1 MFDAKTLD
9 AWLMHIEVL
18 HSKPIDLGL
27 DRMKTMVERMGLDFS
42 SRTVITVGGTNGKG
56 STCAMLESIYRAA
69 GYTTGMHTSPHLIR
83 LNERC
88 VVNGR
93 EVDDERLMD
102 AFRAVEKARGD
113 MTLSYFEYTALAI
126 LRIFREDEL
135 DVVILEIGL
144 GGRLDAINTIDS
156 NAAVISTIG
165 IDHVAFLGN
174 TREAIGLEK
183 AHIYRPG
190 CPAVC
195 ADADVPATVR
205 NHVEQIGAKRLFA
218 GEDWTV
224 TVKENGTF
232 TFAQG
237 ATLFEDLPEPAL
249 AGVNQYR
256 NAGGV
261 LSVIASLMDRVP
273 VTLDDIRTG
282 LRQVRLTARFELI
295 TTDPVP
301 TVIDVG
307 HNPQAAEVLLTN
319 VVRSRRPGEHTIAVC
334 GMLADKDMAGVTH
347 ILADAFDEWHVA
359 SLTGPRAATA
369 AQLHEAMLTA
379 GVEPGRI
386 HEHADVAQAL
396 AAARESAVKIAGGAE
411 SGAEQAV
418 RIVVFGSF
426 VTVTAAP
433 AGDEEP
439 TGKKRL
445 RMPAFGFMKRK
456 AAPLSDEVEDDVPD
470 EEILVQRQRTR
481 YRLVGAAALMLGVIV
496 VSPLLLDRE
505 QDVKP
510 PVSTEIPAVPETA
523 RTTLNALPGS
533 SGDVDVTANGAAAE
547 QSTSRANLANEAR
560 QPVKTEPAP
569 KAEAAK
575 PAPAPA
581 ARPEP
586 KKAEEKPAKKSS
598 ATDGKGFYV
607 QVLATSSE
615 RNAEKLVREL
625 SAKGYPAYKVSVS
638 QKAGTL
644 WRVRVG
650 NYATRDEARGVQG
663 TLVLDGHTGQLIVGN
678 NP

>member
-1 MFDAKTLD
+1 MQFPNPFKK
-9 AWLMHIEVL
+9 E
-18 HSKPIDLGL
+18 KPA
-27 DRMKTMVERMGLDFS
+27 E
-42 SRTVITVGGTNGKG
+42 
-56 STCAMLESIYRAA
+56 
-69 GYTTGMHTSPHLIR
+69 
-83 LNERC
+83 
-88 VVNGR
+88 
-93 EVDDERLMD
+93 
-102 AFRAVEKARGD
+102 
-113 MTLSYFEYTALAI
+113 
-126 LRIFREDEL
+126 
-135 DVVILEIGL
+135 
-144 GGRLDAINTIDS
+144 
-156 NAAVISTIG
+156 
-165 IDHVAFLGN
+165 
-174 TREAIGLEK
+174 
-183 AHIYRPG
+183 
-190 CPAVC
+190 
-195 ADADVPATVR
+195 
-205 NHVEQIGAKRLFA
+205 
-218 GEDWTV
+218 
-224 TVKENGTF
+224 
-232 TFAQG
+232 
-237 ATLFEDLPEPAL
+237 
-249 AGVNQYR
+249 
-256 NAGGV
+256 
-261 LSVIASLMDRVP
+261 
-273 VTLDDIRTG
+273 
-282 LRQVRLTARFELI
+282 
-295 TTDPVP
+295 
-301 TVIDVG
+301 
-307 HNPQAAEVLLTN
+307 QAAEAPRIEPQLGGEGGEPSPWDAREDPPAFN
-319 VVRSRRPGEHTIAVC
+319 VVGEEKPLVEPERAAEPVPESVQTPVYSPAAPAASADPVAPAPESAPRGSLFVEPKAPQPAAKIEPR
-334 GMLADKDMAGVTH
+334 LA
-347 ILADAFDEWHVA
+347 
-359 SLTGPRAATA
+359 PRAADA
-369 AQLHEAMLTA
+369 APETRLVIGEIGSAPSPEAPRRPA
-379 GVEPGRI
+379 PEP
-386 HEHADVAQAL
+386 EA
-396 AAARESAVKIAGGAE
+396 
-411 SGAEQAV
+411 
-418 RIVVFGSF
+418 
-426 VTVTAAP
+426 AAP

-615 RNAEKLVREL
+615 RNAEKLVKEL

>member
-1 MFDAKTLD
+1 MQFPNPFKK
-9 AWLMHIEVL
+9 E
-18 HSKPIDLGL
+18 KPA
-27 DRMKTMVERMGLDFS
+27 E
-42 SRTVITVGGTNGKG
+42 
-56 STCAMLESIYRAA
+56 
-69 GYTTGMHTSPHLIR
+69 
-83 LNERC
+83 
-88 VVNGR
+88 
-93 EVDDERLMD
+93 
-102 AFRAVEKARGD
+102 
-113 MTLSYFEYTALAI
+113 
-126 LRIFREDEL
+126 
-135 DVVILEIGL
+135 
-144 GGRLDAINTIDS
+144 
-156 NAAVISTIG
+156 
-165 IDHVAFLGN
+165 
-174 TREAIGLEK
+174 
-183 AHIYRPG
+183 
-190 CPAVC
+190 
-195 ADADVPATVR
+195 
-205 NHVEQIGAKRLFA
+205 
-218 GEDWTV
+218 
-224 TVKENGTF
+224 
-232 TFAQG
+232 
-237 ATLFEDLPEPAL
+237 
-249 AGVNQYR
+249 
-256 NAGGV
+256 
-261 LSVIASLMDRVP
+261 
-273 VTLDDIRTG
+273 
-282 LRQVRLTARFELI
+282 
-295 TTDPVP
+295 
-301 TVIDVG
+301 
-307 HNPQAAEVLLTN
+307 QAAEAPRIEPQLGGEGGEPSPWDVREDPPAFN
-319 VVRSRRPGEHTIAVC
+319 VVGEEKPLVEPERAAEPVPESVQTPVYSPAAPAASADPVAPAPESAPRGSLFVEPKAPQPAAKIEPR
-334 GMLADKDMAGVTH
+334 LA
-347 ILADAFDEWHVA
+347 
-359 SLTGPRAATA
+359 PRAADA
-369 AQLHEAMLTA
+369 APETRLVIGEIGSAPSPEAPRRPA
-379 GVEPGRI
+379 PEP
-386 HEHADVAQAL
+386 EA
-396 AAARESAVKIAGGAE
+396 
-411 SGAEQAV
+411 
-418 RIVVFGSF
+418 
-426 VTVTAAP
+426 AAP

-575 PAPAPA
+575 LAPAPA

>member
-1 MFDAKTLD
+1 MQFPNPFKK
-9 AWLMHIEVL
+9 E
-18 HSKPIDLGL
+18 KPA
-27 DRMKTMVERMGLDFS
+27 E
-42 SRTVITVGGTNGKG
+42 
-56 STCAMLESIYRAA
+56 
-69 GYTTGMHTSPHLIR
+69 
-83 LNERC
+83 
-88 VVNGR
+88 
-93 EVDDERLMD
+93 
-102 AFRAVEKARGD
+102 
-113 MTLSYFEYTALAI
+113 
-126 LRIFREDEL
+126 
-135 DVVILEIGL
+135 
-144 GGRLDAINTIDS
+144 
-156 NAAVISTIG
+156 
-165 IDHVAFLGN
+165 
-174 TREAIGLEK
+174 
-183 AHIYRPG
+183 
-190 CPAVC
+190 
-195 ADADVPATVR
+195 
-205 NHVEQIGAKRLFA
+205 
-218 GEDWTV
+218 
-224 TVKENGTF
+224 
-232 TFAQG
+232 
-237 ATLFEDLPEPAL
+237 
-249 AGVNQYR
+249 
-256 NAGGV
+256 
-261 LSVIASLMDRVP
+261 
-273 VTLDDIRTG
+273 
-282 LRQVRLTARFELI
+282 
-295 TTDPVP
+295 
-301 TVIDVG
+301 
-307 HNPQAAEVLLTN
+307 QAAEAPRIEPQLGGERGEPSPWDVREDPPAFN
-319 VVRSRRPGEHTIAVC
+319 VVGEEKPLVEPERAAEPVPESVQAPVYSPAAPAASAAPVAPAPAPESAPRGSLFVEPKAPQPAAKIEPR
-334 GMLADKDMAGVTH
+334 LA
-347 ILADAFDEWHVA
+347 
-359 SLTGPRAATA
+359 PRAADA
-369 AQLHEAMLTA
+369 APETRLVIGEIGSAPSPEAPRRPA
-379 GVEPGRI
+379 PEP
-386 HEHADVAQAL
+386 EA
-396 AAARESAVKIAGGAE
+396 
-411 SGAEQAV
+411 
-418 RIVVFGSF
+418 
-426 VTVTAAP
+426 AAP

-496 VSPLLLDRE
+496 VLPLLLDRE

>member
-1 MFDAKTLD
+1 MQFPNPFKK
-9 AWLMHIEVL
+9 E
-18 HSKPIDLGL
+18 KPA
-27 DRMKTMVERMGLDFS
+27 E
-42 SRTVITVGGTNGKG
+42 
-56 STCAMLESIYRAA
+56 
-69 GYTTGMHTSPHLIR
+69 
-83 LNERC
+83 
-88 VVNGR
+88 
-93 EVDDERLMD
+93 
-102 AFRAVEKARGD
+102 
-113 MTLSYFEYTALAI
+113 
-126 LRIFREDEL
+126 
-135 DVVILEIGL
+135 
-144 GGRLDAINTIDS
+144 
-156 NAAVISTIG
+156 
-165 IDHVAFLGN
+165 
-174 TREAIGLEK
+174 
-183 AHIYRPG
+183 
-190 CPAVC
+190 
-195 ADADVPATVR
+195 
-205 NHVEQIGAKRLFA
+205 
-218 GEDWTV
+218 
-224 TVKENGTF
+224 
-232 TFAQG
+232 
-237 ATLFEDLPEPAL
+237 
-249 AGVNQYR
+249 
-256 NAGGV
+256 
-261 LSVIASLMDRVP
+261 
-273 VTLDDIRTG
+273 
-282 LRQVRLTARFELI
+282 
-295 TTDPVP
+295 
-301 TVIDVG
+301 
-307 HNPQAAEVLLTN
+307 QAAEAPRIEPQLGGEGGEPSPWDVREDPPAFN
-319 VVRSRRPGEHTIAVC
+319 VVGEEKPLVEPERAAEPVPESVQTPVYSPAAPAASADPVAPAPESAPRGSLFVEPKAPQPAAKIEPR
-334 GMLADKDMAGVTH
+334 LA
-347 ILADAFDEWHVA
+347 
-359 SLTGPRAATA
+359 PRAADA
-369 AQLHEAMLTA
+369 APETRLVIGEIGSAPSPEAPRRPA
-379 GVEPGRI
+379 PEP
-386 HEHADVAQAL
+386 EA
-396 AAARESAVKIAGGAE
+396 
-411 SGAEQAV
+411 
-418 RIVVFGSF
+418 
-426 VTVTAAP
+426 AAP

-625 SAKGYPAYKVSVS
+625 SAKGYLAYKVSVS

>member
-1 MFDAKTLD
+1 MQFPNPFKK
-9 AWLMHIEVL
+9 E
-18 HSKPIDLGL
+18 KPA
-27 DRMKTMVERMGLDFS
+27 E
-42 SRTVITVGGTNGKG
+42 
-56 STCAMLESIYRAA
+56 
-69 GYTTGMHTSPHLIR
+69 
-83 LNERC
+83 
-88 VVNGR
+88 
-93 EVDDERLMD
+93 
-102 AFRAVEKARGD
+102 
-113 MTLSYFEYTALAI
+113 
-126 LRIFREDEL
+126 
-135 DVVILEIGL
+135 
-144 GGRLDAINTIDS
+144 
-156 NAAVISTIG
+156 
-165 IDHVAFLGN
+165 
-174 TREAIGLEK
+174 
-183 AHIYRPG
+183 
-190 CPAVC
+190 
-195 ADADVPATVR
+195 
-205 NHVEQIGAKRLFA
+205 
-218 GEDWTV
+218 
-224 TVKENGTF
+224 
-232 TFAQG
+232 
-237 ATLFEDLPEPAL
+237 
-249 AGVNQYR
+249 
-256 NAGGV
+256 
-261 LSVIASLMDRVP
+261 
-273 VTLDDIRTG
+273 
-282 LRQVRLTARFELI
+282 
-295 TTDPVP
+295 
-301 TVIDVG
+301 
-307 HNPQAAEVLLTN
+307 QAAEAPRIEPQLGGEGGEPSPWDVREDPPAFN
-319 VVRSRRPGEHTIAVC
+319 VVGEEKPLVEPERAAEPVPESVQTPVYSPAAPAASADPVAPAPESAPRGSLFVEPKAPQPAAKIEPRLASRAADAAPETRLVIGEIGSAPSPEAPRRPAPE
-334 GMLADKDMAGVTH
+334 
-347 ILADAFDEWHVA
+347 
-359 SLTGPRAATA
+359 P
-369 AQLHEAMLTA
+369 EA
-379 GVEPGRI
+379 
-386 HEHADVAQAL
+386 
-396 AAARESAVKIAGGAE
+396 
-411 SGAEQAV
+411 
-418 RIVVFGSF
+418 
-426 VTVTAAP
+426 AAP

>member
-1 MFDAKTLD
+1 MQFPNPFKK
-9 AWLMHIEVL
+9 E
-18 HSKPIDLGL
+18 KPA
-27 DRMKTMVERMGLDFS
+27 E
-42 SRTVITVGGTNGKG
+42 
-56 STCAMLESIYRAA
+56 
-69 GYTTGMHTSPHLIR
+69 
-83 LNERC
+83 
-88 VVNGR
+88 
-93 EVDDERLMD
+93 
-102 AFRAVEKARGD
+102 
-113 MTLSYFEYTALAI
+113 
-126 LRIFREDEL
+126 
-135 DVVILEIGL
+135 
-144 GGRLDAINTIDS
+144 
-156 NAAVISTIG
+156 
-165 IDHVAFLGN
+165 
-174 TREAIGLEK
+174 
-183 AHIYRPG
+183 
-190 CPAVC
+190 
-195 ADADVPATVR
+195 
-205 NHVEQIGAKRLFA
+205 
-218 GEDWTV
+218 
-224 TVKENGTF
+224 
-232 TFAQG
+232 
-237 ATLFEDLPEPAL
+237 
-249 AGVNQYR
+249 
-256 NAGGV
+256 
-261 LSVIASLMDRVP
+261 
-273 VTLDDIRTG
+273 
-282 LRQVRLTARFELI
+282 
-295 TTDPVP
+295 
-301 TVIDVG
+301 
-307 HNPQAAEVLLTN
+307 QAAEAPRIEPQLGGEGGEPSPWDVREDTPAFN
-319 VVRSRRPGEHTIAVC
+319 VVGEEKPLVEPERAAEPVPESVQTPVC
-334 GMLADKDMAGVTH
+334 SPAAPAASADPVAPAPESAPRGSLFVEPKAPQPAAKIEPSLA
-347 ILADAFDEWHVA
+347 
-359 SLTGPRAATA
+359 PRAA
-369 AQLHEAMLTA
+369 
-379 GVEPGRI
+379 
-386 HEHADVAQAL
+386 D
-396 AAARESAVKIAGGAE
+396 
-411 SGAEQAV
+411 
-418 RIVVFGSF
+418 
-426 VTVTAAP
+426 AAP
-433 AGDEEP
+433 ETRLVIGEIGSAPSPEAPRRPAPEP
-439 TGKKRL
+439 E
-445 RMPAFGFMKRK
+445 A

>member
-1 MFDAKTLD
+1 MQFPNPFKK
-9 AWLMHIEVL
+9 E
-18 HSKPIDLGL
+18 KPA
-27 DRMKTMVERMGLDFS
+27 E
-42 SRTVITVGGTNGKG
+42 
-56 STCAMLESIYRAA
+56 
-69 GYTTGMHTSPHLIR
+69 
-83 LNERC
+83 
-88 VVNGR
+88 
-93 EVDDERLMD
+93 
-102 AFRAVEKARGD
+102 
-113 MTLSYFEYTALAI
+113 
-126 LRIFREDEL
+126 
-135 DVVILEIGL
+135 
-144 GGRLDAINTIDS
+144 
-156 NAAVISTIG
+156 
-165 IDHVAFLGN
+165 
-174 TREAIGLEK
+174 
-183 AHIYRPG
+183 
-190 CPAVC
+190 
-195 ADADVPATVR
+195 
-205 NHVEQIGAKRLFA
+205 
-218 GEDWTV
+218 
-224 TVKENGTF
+224 
-232 TFAQG
+232 
-237 ATLFEDLPEPAL
+237 
-249 AGVNQYR
+249 
-256 NAGGV
+256 
-261 LSVIASLMDRVP
+261 
-273 VTLDDIRTG
+273 
-282 LRQVRLTARFELI
+282 
-295 TTDPVP
+295 
-301 TVIDVG
+301 
-307 HNPQAAEVLLTN
+307 QAAEAPRIEPQLGGEGGEPSPWDVREDPPAFN
-319 VVRSRRPGEHTIAVC
+319 VVGEEKPLVEPERAAEPVPESVQTPVYSPAAPAASADPVAPAPESAPRGSLFVEPKAPQPAPKIEPR
-334 GMLADKDMAGVTH
+334 LA
-347 ILADAFDEWHVA
+347 
-359 SLTGPRAATA
+359 PRAADA
-369 AQLHEAMLTA
+369 APETRLVIGEIGSAPSPEAPRRPA
-379 GVEPGRI
+379 PEP
-386 HEHADVAQAL
+386 EA
-396 AAARESAVKIAGGAE
+396 
-411 SGAEQAV
+411 
-418 RIVVFGSF
+418 
-426 VTVTAAP
+426 AAP
-433 AGDEEP
+433 AGDEGP

>member
-1 MFDAKTLD
+1 MQFPNPFKK
-9 AWLMHIEVL
+9 E
-18 HSKPIDLGL
+18 KPA
-27 DRMKTMVERMGLDFS
+27 E
-42 SRTVITVGGTNGKG
+42 
-56 STCAMLESIYRAA
+56 
-69 GYTTGMHTSPHLIR
+69 
-83 LNERC
+83 
-88 VVNGR
+88 
-93 EVDDERLMD
+93 
-102 AFRAVEKARGD
+102 
-113 MTLSYFEYTALAI
+113 
-126 LRIFREDEL
+126 
-135 DVVILEIGL
+135 
-144 GGRLDAINTIDS
+144 
-156 NAAVISTIG
+156 
-165 IDHVAFLGN
+165 
-174 TREAIGLEK
+174 
-183 AHIYRPG
+183 
-190 CPAVC
+190 
-195 ADADVPATVR
+195 
-205 NHVEQIGAKRLFA
+205 
-218 GEDWTV
+218 
-224 TVKENGTF
+224 
-232 TFAQG
+232 
-237 ATLFEDLPEPAL
+237 
-249 AGVNQYR
+249 
-256 NAGGV
+256 
-261 LSVIASLMDRVP
+261 
-273 VTLDDIRTG
+273 
-282 LRQVRLTARFELI
+282 
-295 TTDPVP
+295 
-301 TVIDVG
+301 
-307 HNPQAAEVLLTN
+307 QAAEAPRIEPQLGGEGGEPSPWDVREDPPAFN
-319 VVRSRRPGEHTIAVC
+319 VVGEEKPLVEPERAAEPVPESVQAPVYSPAAPAASAAPVAPAPAPESAPRGSLFVEPKAPQPAAKIEPH
-334 GMLADKDMAGVTH
+334 LA
-347 ILADAFDEWHVA
+347 
-359 SLTGPRAATA
+359 PRAADA
-369 AQLHEAMLTA
+369 APETRLVIGEIGSAPSPEAPRRPA
-379 GVEPGRI
+379 PEP
-386 HEHADVAQAL
+386 EA
-396 AAARESAVKIAGGAE
+396 
-411 SGAEQAV
+411 
-418 RIVVFGSF
+418 
-426 VTVTAAP
+426 AAP

-456 AAPLSDEVEDDVPD
+456 AAPLSDEVENDVPD

-496 VSPLLLDRE
+496 VLPLLLDRE

>member
-1 MFDAKTLD
+1 MQFPNPFKK
-9 AWLMHIEVL
+9 E
-18 HSKPIDLGL
+18 KPA
-27 DRMKTMVERMGLDFS
+27 E
-42 SRTVITVGGTNGKG
+42 
-56 STCAMLESIYRAA
+56 
-69 GYTTGMHTSPHLIR
+69 
-83 LNERC
+83 
-88 VVNGR
+88 
-93 EVDDERLMD
+93 
-102 AFRAVEKARGD
+102 
-113 MTLSYFEYTALAI
+113 
-126 LRIFREDEL
+126 
-135 DVVILEIGL
+135 
-144 GGRLDAINTIDS
+144 
-156 NAAVISTIG
+156 
-165 IDHVAFLGN
+165 
-174 TREAIGLEK
+174 
-183 AHIYRPG
+183 
-190 CPAVC
+190 
-195 ADADVPATVR
+195 
-205 NHVEQIGAKRLFA
+205 
-218 GEDWTV
+218 
-224 TVKENGTF
+224 
-232 TFAQG
+232 
-237 ATLFEDLPEPAL
+237 
-249 AGVNQYR
+249 
-256 NAGGV
+256 
-261 LSVIASLMDRVP
+261 
-273 VTLDDIRTG
+273 
-282 LRQVRLTARFELI
+282 
-295 TTDPVP
+295 
-301 TVIDVG
+301 
-307 HNPQAAEVLLTN
+307 QAAEAPRIEPQLGGEGGEPSPWDVREDPPAFN
-319 VVRSRRPGEHTIAVC
+319 VVGEEKPLVEPERAAEPVPESVQTPVYSPAAPAASADPVAPAPESAPRGSLFVEPKAPQPAAKIEPR
-334 GMLADKDMAGVTH
+334 LA
-347 ILADAFDEWHVA
+347 
-359 SLTGPRAATA
+359 PRAADA
-369 AQLHEAMLTA
+369 APETRLVIGEIGSAPSPEAPRRPA
-379 GVEPGRI
+379 PEP
-386 HEHADVAQAL
+386 EA
-396 AAARESAVKIAGGAE
+396 
-411 SGAEQAV
+411 
-418 RIVVFGSF
+418 
-426 VTVTAAP
+426 AAP

-481 YRLVGAAALMLGVIV
+481 YRLMGAAALMLGVIV

-523 RTTLNALPGS
+523 RMTLNALPGS

>member
-1 MFDAKTLD
+1 MQFPNPFKK
-9 AWLMHIEVL
+9 E
-18 HSKPIDLGL
+18 KPA
-27 DRMKTMVERMGLDFS
+27 E
-42 SRTVITVGGTNGKG
+42 
-56 STCAMLESIYRAA
+56 
-69 GYTTGMHTSPHLIR
+69 
-83 LNERC
+83 
-88 VVNGR
+88 
-93 EVDDERLMD
+93 
-102 AFRAVEKARGD
+102 
-113 MTLSYFEYTALAI
+113 
-126 LRIFREDEL
+126 
-135 DVVILEIGL
+135 
-144 GGRLDAINTIDS
+144 
-156 NAAVISTIG
+156 
-165 IDHVAFLGN
+165 
-174 TREAIGLEK
+174 
-183 AHIYRPG
+183 
-190 CPAVC
+190 
-195 ADADVPATVR
+195 
-205 NHVEQIGAKRLFA
+205 
-218 GEDWTV
+218 
-224 TVKENGTF
+224 
-232 TFAQG
+232 
-237 ATLFEDLPEPAL
+237 
-249 AGVNQYR
+249 
-256 NAGGV
+256 
-261 LSVIASLMDRVP
+261 
-273 VTLDDIRTG
+273 
-282 LRQVRLTARFELI
+282 
-295 TTDPVP
+295 
-301 TVIDVG
+301 
-307 HNPQAAEVLLTN
+307 QAAEAPRIEPQLGGEGGEPSPWDVREDPPAFN
-319 VVRSRRPGEHTIAVC
+319 VVGEEKPLVEPERAAEPVPESVQTPVYSPAAPAASADPVAPASESAPRGSLFVEPKAPQPAAKIEPR
-334 GMLADKDMAGVTH
+334 LA
-347 ILADAFDEWHVA
+347 
-359 SLTGPRAATA
+359 PRAADA
-369 AQLHEAMLTA
+369 APETRLVIGEIGSAPSPEAPRRPA
-379 GVEPGRI
+379 PEP
-386 HEHADVAQAL
+386 EA
-396 AAARESAVKIAGGAE
+396 
-411 SGAEQAV
+411 
-418 RIVVFGSF
+418 
-426 VTVTAAP
+426 AAP
-433 AGDEEP
+433 ARDEEP

-581 ARPEP
+581 ARPES

>member
-1 MFDAKTLD
+1 MQFPNPFKK
-9 AWLMHIEVL
+9 E
-18 HSKPIDLGL
+18 KPA
-27 DRMKTMVERMGLDFS
+27 E
-42 SRTVITVGGTNGKG
+42 
-56 STCAMLESIYRAA
+56 
-69 GYTTGMHTSPHLIR
+69 
-83 LNERC
+83 
-88 VVNGR
+88 
-93 EVDDERLMD
+93 
-102 AFRAVEKARGD
+102 
-113 MTLSYFEYTALAI
+113 
-126 LRIFREDEL
+126 
-135 DVVILEIGL
+135 
-144 GGRLDAINTIDS
+144 
-156 NAAVISTIG
+156 
-165 IDHVAFLGN
+165 
-174 TREAIGLEK
+174 
-183 AHIYRPG
+183 
-190 CPAVC
+190 
-195 ADADVPATVR
+195 
-205 NHVEQIGAKRLFA
+205 
-218 GEDWTV
+218 
-224 TVKENGTF
+224 
-232 TFAQG
+232 
-237 ATLFEDLPEPAL
+237 
-249 AGVNQYR
+249 
-256 NAGGV
+256 
-261 LSVIASLMDRVP
+261 
-273 VTLDDIRTG
+273 
-282 LRQVRLTARFELI
+282 
-295 TTDPVP
+295 
-301 TVIDVG
+301 
-307 HNPQAAEVLLTN
+307 QAAEAPRIEPQLGGEGGEPSPWDVREDPPAFN
-319 VVRSRRPGEHTIAVC
+319 VVGEEKPLVEPERAAEPVPESVQTPVYSPAAPAASADPVAPAPESAPRGSLFVEPKAPQPAAKIEPR
-334 GMLADKDMAGVTH
+334 LA
-347 ILADAFDEWHVA
+347 
-359 SLTGPRAATA
+359 PRAADA
-369 AQLHEAMLTA
+369 APETRLVIGEIGSAPSPEAPRRPA
-379 GVEPGRI
+379 PEP
-386 HEHADVAQAL
+386 EA
-396 AAARESAVKIAGGAE
+396 
-411 SGAEQAV
+411 
-418 RIVVFGSF
+418 
-426 VTVTAAP
+426 AAP

-638 QKAGTL
+638 QKADTL

>member
-1 MFDAKTLD
+1 MQFPNPFKKEKPAEQE
-9 AWLMHIEVL
+9 APRIEPQLGGEGGEPSPWDVREDPPAFNVVGEE
-18 HSKPIDLGL
+18 KPL
-27 DRMKTMVERMGLDFS
+27 VEP
-42 SRTVITVGGTNGKG
+42 
-56 STCAMLESIYRAA
+56 ERAA
-69 GYTTGMHTSPHLIR
+69 EPVPESVQTPVYSP
-83 LNERC
+83 
-88 VVNGR
+88 
-93 EVDDERLMD
+93 
-102 AFRAVEKARGD
+102 
-113 MTLSYFEYTALAI
+113 
-126 LRIFREDEL
+126 
-135 DVVILEIGL
+135 
-144 GGRLDAINTIDS
+144 
-156 NAAVISTIG
+156 AA
-165 IDHVAFLGN
+165 
-174 TREAIGLEK
+174 
-183 AHIYRPG
+183 
-190 CPAVC
+190 PA
-195 ADADVPATVR
+195 
-205 NHVEQIGAKRLFA
+205 
-218 GEDWTV
+218 
-224 TVKENGTF
+224 
-232 TFAQG
+232 
-237 ATLFEDLPEPAL
+237 
-249 AGVNQYR
+249 
-256 NAGGV
+256 
-261 LSVIASLMDRVP
+261 AS
-273 VTLDDIRTG
+273 
-282 LRQVRLTARFELI
+282 A
-295 TTDPVP
+295 DPVAP
-301 TVIDVG
+301 APESAPRGSLFVEPKA
-307 HNPQAAEVLLTN
+307 PQPAAKIEP
-319 VVRSRRPGEHTIAVC
+319 R
-334 GMLADKDMAGVTH
+334 LA
-347 ILADAFDEWHVA
+347 
-359 SLTGPRAATA
+359 PRAADA
-369 AQLHEAMLTA
+369 APETRLVIGEIGSAPSPEAPRRPA
-379 GVEPGRI
+379 PEP
-386 HEHADVAQAL
+386 EA
-396 AAARESAVKIAGGAE
+396 
-411 SGAEQAV
+411 
-418 RIVVFGSF
+418 
-426 VTVTAAP
+426 AAP
-433 AGDEEP
+433 AGDEGP

>member
-1 MFDAKTLD
+1 MQFSNPFKK
-9 AWLMHIEVL
+9 E
-18 HSKPIDLGL
+18 KPA
-27 DRMKTMVERMGLDFS
+27 E
-42 SRTVITVGGTNGKG
+42 
-56 STCAMLESIYRAA
+56 
-69 GYTTGMHTSPHLIR
+69 
-83 LNERC
+83 
-88 VVNGR
+88 
-93 EVDDERLMD
+93 
-102 AFRAVEKARGD
+102 
-113 MTLSYFEYTALAI
+113 
-126 LRIFREDEL
+126 
-135 DVVILEIGL
+135 
-144 GGRLDAINTIDS
+144 
-156 NAAVISTIG
+156 
-165 IDHVAFLGN
+165 
-174 TREAIGLEK
+174 
-183 AHIYRPG
+183 
-190 CPAVC
+190 
-195 ADADVPATVR
+195 
-205 NHVEQIGAKRLFA
+205 
-218 GEDWTV
+218 
-224 TVKENGTF
+224 
-232 TFAQG
+232 
-237 ATLFEDLPEPAL
+237 
-249 AGVNQYR
+249 
-256 NAGGV
+256 
-261 LSVIASLMDRVP
+261 
-273 VTLDDIRTG
+273 
-282 LRQVRLTARFELI
+282 
-295 TTDPVP
+295 
-301 TVIDVG
+301 
-307 HNPQAAEVLLTN
+307 QAAEAPRIEPQLGGEGGEPSPWDVREDPPAFN
-319 VVRSRRPGEHTIAVC
+319 VVGEEKPLVEPERAAEPVPESVQTPVYSPAAPAASAAPVAPAPESAPRGSLFVEPKAPQPAAKIEPR
-334 GMLADKDMAGVTH
+334 LA
-347 ILADAFDEWHVA
+347 
-359 SLTGPRAATA
+359 PRAADA
-369 AQLHEAMLTA
+369 APETRLVIGEIGSAPSPEAPRRPA
-379 GVEPGRI
+379 PEP
-386 HEHADVAQAL
+386 EA
-396 AAARESAVKIAGGAE
+396 
-411 SGAEQAV
+411 
-418 RIVVFGSF
+418 
-426 VTVTAAP
+426 AAP
-433 AGDEEP
+433 AGDEGP

>member
-1 MFDAKTLD
+1 MQFPNPFKK
-9 AWLMHIEVL
+9 E
-18 HSKPIDLGL
+18 KPA
-27 DRMKTMVERMGLDFS
+27 E
-42 SRTVITVGGTNGKG
+42 
-56 STCAMLESIYRAA
+56 
-69 GYTTGMHTSPHLIR
+69 
-83 LNERC
+83 
-88 VVNGR
+88 
-93 EVDDERLMD
+93 
-102 AFRAVEKARGD
+102 
-113 MTLSYFEYTALAI
+113 
-126 LRIFREDEL
+126 
-135 DVVILEIGL
+135 
-144 GGRLDAINTIDS
+144 
-156 NAAVISTIG
+156 
-165 IDHVAFLGN
+165 
-174 TREAIGLEK
+174 
-183 AHIYRPG
+183 
-190 CPAVC
+190 
-195 ADADVPATVR
+195 
-205 NHVEQIGAKRLFA
+205 
-218 GEDWTV
+218 
-224 TVKENGTF
+224 
-232 TFAQG
+232 
-237 ATLFEDLPEPAL
+237 
-249 AGVNQYR
+249 
-256 NAGGV
+256 
-261 LSVIASLMDRVP
+261 
-273 VTLDDIRTG
+273 
-282 LRQVRLTARFELI
+282 
-295 TTDPVP
+295 
-301 TVIDVG
+301 
-307 HNPQAAEVLLTN
+307 QAAEAPRIEPQLGGEGGEPSPWDVREDPPAFN
-319 VVRSRRPGEHTIAVC
+319 VVGEEKPLVEPERAAEPVPESVPTPVYSPAAPAASAAPVAPAPAPESAPRGSLFVEPKAPQPAAKIEPR
-334 GMLADKDMAGVTH
+334 LA
-347 ILADAFDEWHVA
+347 
-359 SLTGPRAATA
+359 PRAADA
-369 AQLHEAMLTA
+369 APETRLVIGEIGSAPSPEAPRRPA
-379 GVEPGRI
+379 PEP
-386 HEHADVAQAL
+386 EA
-396 AAARESAVKIAGGAE
+396 
-411 SGAEQAV
+411 
-418 RIVVFGSF
+418 
-426 VTVTAAP
+426 AAP

-496 VSPLLLDRE
+496 VLPLLLDRE

>member
-1 MFDAKTLD
+1 MQFPNPFKK
-9 AWLMHIEVL
+9 E
-18 HSKPIDLGL
+18 KPA
-27 DRMKTMVERMGLDFS
+27 E
-42 SRTVITVGGTNGKG
+42 
-56 STCAMLESIYRAA
+56 
-69 GYTTGMHTSPHLIR
+69 
-83 LNERC
+83 
-88 VVNGR
+88 
-93 EVDDERLMD
+93 
-102 AFRAVEKARGD
+102 
-113 MTLSYFEYTALAI
+113 
-126 LRIFREDEL
+126 
-135 DVVILEIGL
+135 
-144 GGRLDAINTIDS
+144 
-156 NAAVISTIG
+156 
-165 IDHVAFLGN
+165 
-174 TREAIGLEK
+174 
-183 AHIYRPG
+183 
-190 CPAVC
+190 
-195 ADADVPATVR
+195 
-205 NHVEQIGAKRLFA
+205 
-218 GEDWTV
+218 
-224 TVKENGTF
+224 
-232 TFAQG
+232 
-237 ATLFEDLPEPAL
+237 
-249 AGVNQYR
+249 
-256 NAGGV
+256 
-261 LSVIASLMDRVP
+261 
-273 VTLDDIRTG
+273 
-282 LRQVRLTARFELI
+282 
-295 TTDPVP
+295 
-301 TVIDVG
+301 
-307 HNPQAAEVLLTN
+307 QAAEAPRIEPQLGGEGGEPSPWDVREDPPAFN
-319 VVRSRRPGEHTIAVC
+319 VVGEEKPLVEPERAAEPVPESVQTPVYSPAAPAASADPVAPAPESAPRGSLFVEPKAPQPAAKIEPRLAARAADAAPETRLVIGEIGSAPSPEAPRRPAPE
-334 GMLADKDMAGVTH
+334 
-347 ILADAFDEWHVA
+347 
-359 SLTGPRAATA
+359 P
-369 AQLHEAMLTA
+369 EA
-379 GVEPGRI
+379 
-386 HEHADVAQAL
+386 
-396 AAARESAVKIAGGAE
+396 
-411 SGAEQAV
+411 
-418 RIVVFGSF
+418 
-426 VTVTAAP
+426 AAP

-445 RMPAFGFMKRK
+445 RMSAFGFMKRK

-615 RNAEKLVREL
+615 RNAEKLVKEL

>member
-1 MFDAKTLD
+1 MQFPNPFKK
-9 AWLMHIEVL
+9 E
-18 HSKPIDLGL
+18 KPA
-27 DRMKTMVERMGLDFS
+27 E
-42 SRTVITVGGTNGKG
+42 
-56 STCAMLESIYRAA
+56 
-69 GYTTGMHTSPHLIR
+69 
-83 LNERC
+83 
-88 VVNGR
+88 
-93 EVDDERLMD
+93 
-102 AFRAVEKARGD
+102 
-113 MTLSYFEYTALAI
+113 
-126 LRIFREDEL
+126 
-135 DVVILEIGL
+135 
-144 GGRLDAINTIDS
+144 
-156 NAAVISTIG
+156 
-165 IDHVAFLGN
+165 
-174 TREAIGLEK
+174 
-183 AHIYRPG
+183 
-190 CPAVC
+190 
-195 ADADVPATVR
+195 
-205 NHVEQIGAKRLFA
+205 
-218 GEDWTV
+218 
-224 TVKENGTF
+224 
-232 TFAQG
+232 
-237 ATLFEDLPEPAL
+237 
-249 AGVNQYR
+249 
-256 NAGGV
+256 
-261 LSVIASLMDRVP
+261 
-273 VTLDDIRTG
+273 
-282 LRQVRLTARFELI
+282 
-295 TTDPVP
+295 
-301 TVIDVG
+301 
-307 HNPQAAEVLLTN
+307 QAAEAPRIEPQLGGEGGEPSPWDVREDPPAFN
-319 VVRSRRPGEHTIAVC
+319 VVGEEKPLVEPERAAEPVPESVQAPVYSPAAPAASAAPVAPAPAPESAPRGSLFVEPKAPQPAAKIEPR
-334 GMLADKDMAGVTH
+334 LA
-347 ILADAFDEWHVA
+347 
-359 SLTGPRAATA
+359 PRAADA
-369 AQLHEAMLTA
+369 APETRLVIGEIGSAPSPEAPRRPA
-379 GVEPGRI
+379 PEP
-386 HEHADVAQAL
+386 EA
-396 AAARESAVKIAGGAE
+396 
-411 SGAEQAV
+411 
-418 RIVVFGSF
+418 
-426 VTVTAAP
+426 AAP

-470 EEILVQRQRTR
+470 EEILVQRQRQRTR

-496 VSPLLLDRE
+496 VLPLLLDRE

>member
-1 MFDAKTLD
+1 MQFPNPFKK
-9 AWLMHIEVL
+9 E
-18 HSKPIDLGL
+18 KPA
-27 DRMKTMVERMGLDFS
+27 E
-42 SRTVITVGGTNGKG
+42 
-56 STCAMLESIYRAA
+56 
-69 GYTTGMHTSPHLIR
+69 
-83 LNERC
+83 
-88 VVNGR
+88 
-93 EVDDERLMD
+93 
-102 AFRAVEKARGD
+102 
-113 MTLSYFEYTALAI
+113 
-126 LRIFREDEL
+126 
-135 DVVILEIGL
+135 
-144 GGRLDAINTIDS
+144 
-156 NAAVISTIG
+156 
-165 IDHVAFLGN
+165 
-174 TREAIGLEK
+174 
-183 AHIYRPG
+183 
-190 CPAVC
+190 
-195 ADADVPATVR
+195 
-205 NHVEQIGAKRLFA
+205 
-218 GEDWTV
+218 
-224 TVKENGTF
+224 
-232 TFAQG
+232 
-237 ATLFEDLPEPAL
+237 
-249 AGVNQYR
+249 
-256 NAGGV
+256 
-261 LSVIASLMDRVP
+261 
-273 VTLDDIRTG
+273 
-282 LRQVRLTARFELI
+282 
-295 TTDPVP
+295 
-301 TVIDVG
+301 
-307 HNPQAAEVLLTN
+307 QAAEAPRIEPQLGGEGGEPSPWDVREDPPAFN
-319 VVRSRRPGEHTIAVC
+319 VVGEEKPLVEPERAAEPVPESVQTPVYSPAAPAASADPVAPAPESAPRGSLFVEPKAPQPAAKIEPR
-334 GMLADKDMAGVTH
+334 LA
-347 ILADAFDEWHVA
+347 
-359 SLTGPRAATA
+359 PRAADA
-369 AQLHEAMLTA
+369 APETRLVIGEIGSAPSPEAPRRPA
-379 GVEPGRI
+379 PEP
-386 HEHADVAQAL
+386 EA
-396 AAARESAVKIAGGAE
+396 
-411 SGAEQAV
+411 
-418 RIVVFGSF
+418 
-426 VTVTAAP
+426 AAP

-581 ARPEP
+581 ARPES

>member
-1 MFDAKTLD
+1 MQFPNPFKK
-9 AWLMHIEVL
+9 E
-18 HSKPIDLGL
+18 KPA
-27 DRMKTMVERMGLDFS
+27 E
-42 SRTVITVGGTNGKG
+42 
-56 STCAMLESIYRAA
+56 
-69 GYTTGMHTSPHLIR
+69 
-83 LNERC
+83 
-88 VVNGR
+88 
-93 EVDDERLMD
+93 
-102 AFRAVEKARGD
+102 
-113 MTLSYFEYTALAI
+113 
-126 LRIFREDEL
+126 
-135 DVVILEIGL
+135 
-144 GGRLDAINTIDS
+144 
-156 NAAVISTIG
+156 
-165 IDHVAFLGN
+165 
-174 TREAIGLEK
+174 
-183 AHIYRPG
+183 
-190 CPAVC
+190 
-195 ADADVPATVR
+195 
-205 NHVEQIGAKRLFA
+205 
-218 GEDWTV
+218 
-224 TVKENGTF
+224 
-232 TFAQG
+232 
-237 ATLFEDLPEPAL
+237 
-249 AGVNQYR
+249 
-256 NAGGV
+256 
-261 LSVIASLMDRVP
+261 
-273 VTLDDIRTG
+273 
-282 LRQVRLTARFELI
+282 
-295 TTDPVP
+295 
-301 TVIDVG
+301 
-307 HNPQAAEVLLTN
+307 QAAEAPRIEPQLGGEGGEPSPWDVREDPPAFN
-319 VVRSRRPGEHTIAVC
+319 VVGEEKPLVEPERAAEPVPESVQTPVYSPAAPAASADPVAPASESAPRGSLFVEPKAPQPAAKIEPRLASRAADAAPETRLVIGEIGSAPSPEAPRRPAPE
-334 GMLADKDMAGVTH
+334 
-347 ILADAFDEWHVA
+347 
-359 SLTGPRAATA
+359 P
-369 AQLHEAMLTA
+369 EA
-379 GVEPGRI
+379 
-386 HEHADVAQAL
+386 
-396 AAARESAVKIAGGAE
+396 
-411 SGAEQAV
+411 
-418 RIVVFGSF
+418 
-426 VTVTAAP
+426 AAP

-533 SGDVDVTANGAAAE
+533 SGDVDVTDNGAAAE

-586 KKAEEKPAKKSS
+586 KKAEEKPAKKSF

>member
-1 MFDAKTLD
+1 MQFPNPFKK
-9 AWLMHIEVL
+9 E
-18 HSKPIDLGL
+18 KP
-27 DRMKTMVERMGLDFS
+27 TE
-42 SRTVITVGGTNGKG
+42 
-56 STCAMLESIYRAA
+56 
-69 GYTTGMHTSPHLIR
+69 
-83 LNERC
+83 
-88 VVNGR
+88 
-93 EVDDERLMD
+93 
-102 AFRAVEKARGD
+102 
-113 MTLSYFEYTALAI
+113 
-126 LRIFREDEL
+126 
-135 DVVILEIGL
+135 
-144 GGRLDAINTIDS
+144 
-156 NAAVISTIG
+156 
-165 IDHVAFLGN
+165 
-174 TREAIGLEK
+174 
-183 AHIYRPG
+183 
-190 CPAVC
+190 
-195 ADADVPATVR
+195 
-205 NHVEQIGAKRLFA
+205 
-218 GEDWTV
+218 
-224 TVKENGTF
+224 
-232 TFAQG
+232 
-237 ATLFEDLPEPAL
+237 
-249 AGVNQYR
+249 
-256 NAGGV
+256 
-261 LSVIASLMDRVP
+261 
-273 VTLDDIRTG
+273 
-282 LRQVRLTARFELI
+282 
-295 TTDPVP
+295 
-301 TVIDVG
+301 
-307 HNPQAAEVLLTN
+307 QAAEAPRIEPQLGGEGGEPSPWDVREDPPAFN
-319 VVRSRRPGEHTIAVC
+319 VVGEEKPLVEPERAAEPVPESVQTPVYSPAAPAASADPVAPAPESAPRGSLFVEPKAPQPAAKIEPR
-334 GMLADKDMAGVTH
+334 LA
-347 ILADAFDEWHVA
+347 
-359 SLTGPRAATA
+359 PRAADA
-369 AQLHEAMLTA
+369 APETRLVIGEIGSAPSPEAPRRPA
-379 GVEPGRI
+379 PEP
-386 HEHADVAQAL
+386 EA
-396 AAARESAVKIAGGAE
+396 
-411 SGAEQAV
+411 
-418 RIVVFGSF
+418 
-426 VTVTAAP
+426 AAP

-445 RMPAFGFMKRK
+445 RMTAFGFMKRK

>member
-1 MFDAKTLD
+1 MQFPNPFKK
-9 AWLMHIEVL
+9 E
-18 HSKPIDLGL
+18 KPA
-27 DRMKTMVERMGLDFS
+27 E
-42 SRTVITVGGTNGKG
+42 
-56 STCAMLESIYRAA
+56 
-69 GYTTGMHTSPHLIR
+69 
-83 LNERC
+83 
-88 VVNGR
+88 
-93 EVDDERLMD
+93 
-102 AFRAVEKARGD
+102 
-113 MTLSYFEYTALAI
+113 
-126 LRIFREDEL
+126 
-135 DVVILEIGL
+135 
-144 GGRLDAINTIDS
+144 
-156 NAAVISTIG
+156 
-165 IDHVAFLGN
+165 
-174 TREAIGLEK
+174 
-183 AHIYRPG
+183 
-190 CPAVC
+190 
-195 ADADVPATVR
+195 
-205 NHVEQIGAKRLFA
+205 
-218 GEDWTV
+218 
-224 TVKENGTF
+224 
-232 TFAQG
+232 
-237 ATLFEDLPEPAL
+237 
-249 AGVNQYR
+249 
-256 NAGGV
+256 
-261 LSVIASLMDRVP
+261 
-273 VTLDDIRTG
+273 
-282 LRQVRLTARFELI
+282 
-295 TTDPVP
+295 
-301 TVIDVG
+301 
-307 HNPQAAEVLLTN
+307 QAAEAPRIEPQLGGEGGEPSPWDVREDPPAFN
-319 VVRSRRPGEHTIAVC
+319 VVGEEKPLVEPERAAEPVPESVQTPVYSPAAPAASADPVAPAPESAPRGSLFVEPKAPQPAAKIEPR
-334 GMLADKDMAGVTH
+334 LA
-347 ILADAFDEWHVA
+347 
-359 SLTGPRAATA
+359 PRAADA
-369 AQLHEAMLTA
+369 APETRLVIGEIGSAPSPEAPRRPA
-379 GVEPGRI
+379 PEP
-386 HEHADVAQAL
+386 EA
-396 AAARESAVKIAGGAE
+396 
-411 SGAEQAV
+411 
-418 RIVVFGSF
+418 
-426 VTVTAAP
+426 AAP

-445 RMPAFGFMKRK
+445 RMPVFGFMKRK

>member
-1 MFDAKTLD
+1 MQFPNPFKK
-9 AWLMHIEVL
+9 E
-18 HSKPIDLGL
+18 KPA
-27 DRMKTMVERMGLDFS
+27 E
-42 SRTVITVGGTNGKG
+42 
-56 STCAMLESIYRAA
+56 
-69 GYTTGMHTSPHLIR
+69 
-83 LNERC
+83 
-88 VVNGR
+88 
-93 EVDDERLMD
+93 
-102 AFRAVEKARGD
+102 
-113 MTLSYFEYTALAI
+113 
-126 LRIFREDEL
+126 
-135 DVVILEIGL
+135 
-144 GGRLDAINTIDS
+144 
-156 NAAVISTIG
+156 
-165 IDHVAFLGN
+165 
-174 TREAIGLEK
+174 
-183 AHIYRPG
+183 
-190 CPAVC
+190 
-195 ADADVPATVR
+195 
-205 NHVEQIGAKRLFA
+205 
-218 GEDWTV
+218 
-224 TVKENGTF
+224 
-232 TFAQG
+232 
-237 ATLFEDLPEPAL
+237 
-249 AGVNQYR
+249 
-256 NAGGV
+256 
-261 LSVIASLMDRVP
+261 
-273 VTLDDIRTG
+273 
-282 LRQVRLTARFELI
+282 
-295 TTDPVP
+295 
-301 TVIDVG
+301 
-307 HNPQAAEVLLTN
+307 QAAEAPRIEPQLGGEGGEPSPWDVREDPPAFN
-319 VVRSRRPGEHTIAVC
+319 VVGEEKPLVEPERAAEPVPESVQTPVYSPAAPAASADPVAPAPESAPRSSLFVEPKAPQPAAKIEPR
-334 GMLADKDMAGVTH
+334 LA
-347 ILADAFDEWHVA
+347 
-359 SLTGPRAATA
+359 PRAADA
-369 AQLHEAMLTA
+369 APETRLVIGEIGSAPSPEAPRRPA
-379 GVEPGRI
+379 PEP
-386 HEHADVAQAL
+386 EA
-396 AAARESAVKIAGGAE
+396 
-411 SGAEQAV
+411 
-418 RIVVFGSF
+418 
-426 VTVTAAP
+426 AAP

-456 AAPLSDEVEDDVPD
+456 AAPLSDKVEDDVAD

-650 NYATRDEARGVQG
+650 NYTTRDEARGVQG

>member
-1 MFDAKTLD
+1 MQFPNPFKK
-9 AWLMHIEVL
+9 E
-18 HSKPIDLGL
+18 KPA
-27 DRMKTMVERMGLDFS
+27 E
-42 SRTVITVGGTNGKG
+42 
-56 STCAMLESIYRAA
+56 
-69 GYTTGMHTSPHLIR
+69 
-83 LNERC
+83 
-88 VVNGR
+88 
-93 EVDDERLMD
+93 
-102 AFRAVEKARGD
+102 
-113 MTLSYFEYTALAI
+113 
-126 LRIFREDEL
+126 
-135 DVVILEIGL
+135 
-144 GGRLDAINTIDS
+144 
-156 NAAVISTIG
+156 
-165 IDHVAFLGN
+165 
-174 TREAIGLEK
+174 
-183 AHIYRPG
+183 
-190 CPAVC
+190 
-195 ADADVPATVR
+195 
-205 NHVEQIGAKRLFA
+205 
-218 GEDWTV
+218 
-224 TVKENGTF
+224 
-232 TFAQG
+232 
-237 ATLFEDLPEPAL
+237 
-249 AGVNQYR
+249 
-256 NAGGV
+256 
-261 LSVIASLMDRVP
+261 
-273 VTLDDIRTG
+273 
-282 LRQVRLTARFELI
+282 
-295 TTDPVP
+295 
-301 TVIDVG
+301 
-307 HNPQAAEVLLTN
+307 QAAEAPRIEPQLGGEGGEPSPWDVREDPPAFN
-319 VVRSRRPGEHTIAVC
+319 VVGEEKPLVEPERAAEPVPESVQTPVYSPAAPAASADPVAPAPESAPRGSLFVEPKAPQPAAKIEPR
-334 GMLADKDMAGVTH
+334 LA
-347 ILADAFDEWHVA
+347 
-359 SLTGPRAATA
+359 PRAADA
-369 AQLHEAMLTA
+369 APETRLVIGEIGSAPSPEAPRRPA
-379 GVEPGRI
+379 PEP
-386 HEHADVAQAL
+386 EA
-396 AAARESAVKIAGGAE
+396 
-411 SGAEQAV
+411 
-418 RIVVFGSF
+418 
-426 VTVTAAP
+426 AAP

-456 AAPLSDEVEDDVPD
+456 AAPLSDEIEDDVPD

>member
-1 MFDAKTLD
+1 MQFPNPFKK
-9 AWLMHIEVL
+9 E
-18 HSKPIDLGL
+18 KPA
-27 DRMKTMVERMGLDFS
+27 E
-42 SRTVITVGGTNGKG
+42 
-56 STCAMLESIYRAA
+56 
-69 GYTTGMHTSPHLIR
+69 
-83 LNERC
+83 
-88 VVNGR
+88 
-93 EVDDERLMD
+93 
-102 AFRAVEKARGD
+102 
-113 MTLSYFEYTALAI
+113 
-126 LRIFREDEL
+126 
-135 DVVILEIGL
+135 
-144 GGRLDAINTIDS
+144 
-156 NAAVISTIG
+156 
-165 IDHVAFLGN
+165 
-174 TREAIGLEK
+174 
-183 AHIYRPG
+183 
-190 CPAVC
+190 
-195 ADADVPATVR
+195 
-205 NHVEQIGAKRLFA
+205 
-218 GEDWTV
+218 
-224 TVKENGTF
+224 
-232 TFAQG
+232 
-237 ATLFEDLPEPAL
+237 
-249 AGVNQYR
+249 
-256 NAGGV
+256 
-261 LSVIASLMDRVP
+261 
-273 VTLDDIRTG
+273 
-282 LRQVRLTARFELI
+282 
-295 TTDPVP
+295 
-301 TVIDVG
+301 
-307 HNPQAAEVLLTN
+307 QAAEAPRIEPQLGGEGGEPSPWDVREDPPAFN
-319 VVRSRRPGEHTIAVC
+319 VVGEEKPLVEPERAAEPVPESVQTPVYSPAAPAASADPVAPAPESAPRGSLFVEPKAPQPAAKIEPR
-334 GMLADKDMAGVTH
+334 LA
-347 ILADAFDEWHVA
+347 
-359 SLTGPRAATA
+359 PRAADA
-369 AQLHEAMLTA
+369 APETRLVIGEIGSAPSPEAPRRPA
-379 GVEPGRI
+379 PEP
-386 HEHADVAQAL
+386 EA
-396 AAARESAVKIAGGAE
+396 
-411 SGAEQAV
+411 
-418 RIVVFGSF
+418 
-426 VTVTAAP
+426 AAP

-533 SGDVDVTANGAAAE
+533 SGDVDVTDNGAAAE

-586 KKAEEKPAKKSS
+586 KKAEEKPAKKSF

-663 TLVLDGHTGQLIVGN
+663 TLVLDGHTGQPARKRLRGGISRTPAPIPAIVTASSILQ
-678 NP
+678 PFSR

>member
-1 MFDAKTLD
+1 MQFPNPFKK
-9 AWLMHIEVL
+9 E
-18 HSKPIDLGL
+18 KPA
-27 DRMKTMVERMGLDFS
+27 E
-42 SRTVITVGGTNGKG
+42 
-56 STCAMLESIYRAA
+56 
-69 GYTTGMHTSPHLIR
+69 
-83 LNERC
+83 
-88 VVNGR
+88 
-93 EVDDERLMD
+93 
-102 AFRAVEKARGD
+102 
-113 MTLSYFEYTALAI
+113 
-126 LRIFREDEL
+126 
-135 DVVILEIGL
+135 
-144 GGRLDAINTIDS
+144 
-156 NAAVISTIG
+156 
-165 IDHVAFLGN
+165 
-174 TREAIGLEK
+174 
-183 AHIYRPG
+183 
-190 CPAVC
+190 
-195 ADADVPATVR
+195 
-205 NHVEQIGAKRLFA
+205 
-218 GEDWTV
+218 
-224 TVKENGTF
+224 
-232 TFAQG
+232 
-237 ATLFEDLPEPAL
+237 
-249 AGVNQYR
+249 
-256 NAGGV
+256 
-261 LSVIASLMDRVP
+261 
-273 VTLDDIRTG
+273 
-282 LRQVRLTARFELI
+282 
-295 TTDPVP
+295 
-301 TVIDVG
+301 
-307 HNPQAAEVLLTN
+307 QAAEAPRIEPQLGGEGGEPSPWDVREDPPAFN
-319 VVRSRRPGEHTIAVC
+319 VVGEEKPLVEPERAAEPVPESVQTPVYSPAAPAASADPVAPAPESAPRGSLFVEPKAPQPAAKIEPR
-334 GMLADKDMAGVTH
+334 LA
-347 ILADAFDEWHVA
+347 
-359 SLTGPRAATA
+359 PRAADA
-369 AQLHEAMLTA
+369 APETRLVIGEIGSAPSPEAPRRPA
-379 GVEPGRI
+379 PEP
-386 HEHADVAQAL
+386 EA
-396 AAARESAVKIAGGAE
+396 
-411 SGAEQAV
+411 
-418 RIVVFGSF
+418 
-426 VTVTAAP
+426 AAP

-560 QPVKTEPAP
+560 QPVKTETEPAP
-569 KAEAAK
+569 KAAK

-586 KKAEEKPAKKSS
+586 KKAEEKPEKKSS

-678 NP
+678 NPLAPAGS

>member
-1 MFDAKTLD
+1 MQFPNPFKK
-9 AWLMHIEVL
+9 E
-18 HSKPIDLGL
+18 KPA
-27 DRMKTMVERMGLDFS
+27 E
-42 SRTVITVGGTNGKG
+42 
-56 STCAMLESIYRAA
+56 
-69 GYTTGMHTSPHLIR
+69 
-83 LNERC
+83 
-88 VVNGR
+88 
-93 EVDDERLMD
+93 
-102 AFRAVEKARGD
+102 
-113 MTLSYFEYTALAI
+113 
-126 LRIFREDEL
+126 
-135 DVVILEIGL
+135 
-144 GGRLDAINTIDS
+144 
-156 NAAVISTIG
+156 
-165 IDHVAFLGN
+165 
-174 TREAIGLEK
+174 
-183 AHIYRPG
+183 
-190 CPAVC
+190 
-195 ADADVPATVR
+195 
-205 NHVEQIGAKRLFA
+205 
-218 GEDWTV
+218 
-224 TVKENGTF
+224 
-232 TFAQG
+232 
-237 ATLFEDLPEPAL
+237 
-249 AGVNQYR
+249 
-256 NAGGV
+256 
-261 LSVIASLMDRVP
+261 
-273 VTLDDIRTG
+273 
-282 LRQVRLTARFELI
+282 
-295 TTDPVP
+295 
-301 TVIDVG
+301 
-307 HNPQAAEVLLTN
+307 QAAEAPRIEPQLGGEGGEPSPWDVREDPPAFN
-319 VVRSRRPGEHTIAVC
+319 VVGEEKPLVEPERAAEPVPESVQTPVYSPAASADPVAPAPESAPRGSLFVEPKAPQPAAKIEPR
-334 GMLADKDMAGVTH
+334 LA
-347 ILADAFDEWHVA
+347 
-359 SLTGPRAATA
+359 PRAADA
-369 AQLHEAMLTA
+369 APETRLVIGEIGSAPSPEAPRRPA
-379 GVEPGRI
+379 PEP
-386 HEHADVAQAL
+386 EA
-396 AAARESAVKIAGGAE
+396 
-411 SGAEQAV
+411 
-418 RIVVFGSF
+418 
-426 VTVTAAP
+426 AAP

-533 SGDVDVTANGAAAE
+533 SGDVDVTDNGAAAE

-586 KKAEEKPAKKSS
+586 KKAEEKPAKKSF

>member
-1 MFDAKTLD
+1 MQFPNPFKK
-9 AWLMHIEVL
+9 E
-18 HSKPIDLGL
+18 KPA
-27 DRMKTMVERMGLDFS
+27 E
-42 SRTVITVGGTNGKG
+42 
-56 STCAMLESIYRAA
+56 
-69 GYTTGMHTSPHLIR
+69 
-83 LNERC
+83 
-88 VVNGR
+88 
-93 EVDDERLMD
+93 
-102 AFRAVEKARGD
+102 
-113 MTLSYFEYTALAI
+113 
-126 LRIFREDEL
+126 
-135 DVVILEIGL
+135 
-144 GGRLDAINTIDS
+144 
-156 NAAVISTIG
+156 
-165 IDHVAFLGN
+165 
-174 TREAIGLEK
+174 
-183 AHIYRPG
+183 
-190 CPAVC
+190 
-195 ADADVPATVR
+195 
-205 NHVEQIGAKRLFA
+205 
-218 GEDWTV
+218 
-224 TVKENGTF
+224 
-232 TFAQG
+232 
-237 ATLFEDLPEPAL
+237 
-249 AGVNQYR
+249 
-256 NAGGV
+256 
-261 LSVIASLMDRVP
+261 
-273 VTLDDIRTG
+273 
-282 LRQVRLTARFELI
+282 
-295 TTDPVP
+295 
-301 TVIDVG
+301 
-307 HNPQAAEVLLTN
+307 QAAEAPRIEPQLGGEGGEPSPWDVREDPPAFN
-319 VVRSRRPGEHTIAVC
+319 VVGEEKPLVEPERAAEPVPESVQTPVYSPAAPAASADPVAPAPESAPRGSLFVEPKAPQPAAKIEPR
-334 GMLADKDMAGVTH
+334 LA
-347 ILADAFDEWHVA
+347 
-359 SLTGPRAATA
+359 PRAADA
-369 AQLHEAMLTA
+369 APETRLVIGEIGSAPSPEAPRRPA
-379 GVEPGRI
+379 PEP
-386 HEHADVAQAL
+386 EA
-396 AAARESAVKIAGGAE
+396 
-411 SGAEQAV
+411 
-418 RIVVFGSF
+418 
-426 VTVTAAP
+426 AAP

-456 AAPLSDEVEDDVPD
+456 AAPLSNEVEDDVPD

>member
-1 MFDAKTLD
+1 MQFPNPFKK
-9 AWLMHIEVL
+9 E
-18 HSKPIDLGL
+18 KPA
-27 DRMKTMVERMGLDFS
+27 E
-42 SRTVITVGGTNGKG
+42 
-56 STCAMLESIYRAA
+56 
-69 GYTTGMHTSPHLIR
+69 
-83 LNERC
+83 
-88 VVNGR
+88 
-93 EVDDERLMD
+93 
-102 AFRAVEKARGD
+102 
-113 MTLSYFEYTALAI
+113 
-126 LRIFREDEL
+126 
-135 DVVILEIGL
+135 
-144 GGRLDAINTIDS
+144 
-156 NAAVISTIG
+156 
-165 IDHVAFLGN
+165 
-174 TREAIGLEK
+174 
-183 AHIYRPG
+183 
-190 CPAVC
+190 
-195 ADADVPATVR
+195 
-205 NHVEQIGAKRLFA
+205 
-218 GEDWTV
+218 
-224 TVKENGTF
+224 
-232 TFAQG
+232 
-237 ATLFEDLPEPAL
+237 
-249 AGVNQYR
+249 
-256 NAGGV
+256 
-261 LSVIASLMDRVP
+261 
-273 VTLDDIRTG
+273 
-282 LRQVRLTARFELI
+282 
-295 TTDPVP
+295 
-301 TVIDVG
+301 
-307 HNPQAAEVLLTN
+307 QAAEAPRIEPQLGGEGGEPSPWDVREDPPAFN
-319 VVRSRRPGEHTIAVC
+319 VVGEEKPLVEPERAAEPVPESVQTPVYSPAAPATSADPVAPAPESAPRGSLFVEPKAPQPAAKIEPR
-334 GMLADKDMAGVTH
+334 LA
-347 ILADAFDEWHVA
+347 
-359 SLTGPRAATA
+359 PRAADA
-369 AQLHEAMLTA
+369 APETRLVIGEIGSAPSPEAPRRPA
-379 GVEPGRI
+379 PEP
-386 HEHADVAQAL
+386 EA
-396 AAARESAVKIAGGAE
+396 
-411 SGAEQAV
+411 
-418 RIVVFGSF
+418 
-426 VTVTAAP
+426 AAP

-533 SGDVDVTANGAAAE
+533 SGDVDVTDNGAAAE

-586 KKAEEKPAKKSS
+586 KKAEEKPAKKSF

>member
-1 MFDAKTLD
+1 MQFPNPFKK
-9 AWLMHIEVL
+9 E
-18 HSKPIDLGL
+18 KPA
-27 DRMKTMVERMGLDFS
+27 E
-42 SRTVITVGGTNGKG
+42 
-56 STCAMLESIYRAA
+56 
-69 GYTTGMHTSPHLIR
+69 
-83 LNERC
+83 
-88 VVNGR
+88 
-93 EVDDERLMD
+93 
-102 AFRAVEKARGD
+102 
-113 MTLSYFEYTALAI
+113 
-126 LRIFREDEL
+126 
-135 DVVILEIGL
+135 
-144 GGRLDAINTIDS
+144 
-156 NAAVISTIG
+156 
-165 IDHVAFLGN
+165 
-174 TREAIGLEK
+174 
-183 AHIYRPG
+183 
-190 CPAVC
+190 
-195 ADADVPATVR
+195 
-205 NHVEQIGAKRLFA
+205 
-218 GEDWTV
+218 
-224 TVKENGTF
+224 
-232 TFAQG
+232 
-237 ATLFEDLPEPAL
+237 
-249 AGVNQYR
+249 
-256 NAGGV
+256 
-261 LSVIASLMDRVP
+261 
-273 VTLDDIRTG
+273 
-282 LRQVRLTARFELI
+282 
-295 TTDPVP
+295 
-301 TVIDVG
+301 
-307 HNPQAAEVLLTN
+307 QAAEAPRIEPQLGGEGGEPSPWDVREDPPAFN
-319 VVRSRRPGEHTIAVC
+319 VVGEEKPLVEPERAAEPVPESVQTPVYSPAAPAASADPVAPVPESAPRGSLFVEPKAPQPAAKIEPR
-334 GMLADKDMAGVTH
+334 LA
-347 ILADAFDEWHVA
+347 
-359 SLTGPRAATA
+359 PRAADA
-369 AQLHEAMLTA
+369 APETRLVIGEIGSAPSPEAPRRPA
-379 GVEPGRI
+379 PEP
-386 HEHADVAQAL
+386 EA
-396 AAARESAVKIAGGAE
+396 
-411 SGAEQAV
+411 
-418 RIVVFGSF
+418 
-426 VTVTAAP
+426 AAP

>member
-1 MFDAKTLD
+1 MQFPNPFKK
-9 AWLMHIEVL
+9 E
-18 HSKPIDLGL
+18 KPA
-27 DRMKTMVERMGLDFS
+27 E
-42 SRTVITVGGTNGKG
+42 
-56 STCAMLESIYRAA
+56 
-69 GYTTGMHTSPHLIR
+69 
-83 LNERC
+83 
-88 VVNGR
+88 
-93 EVDDERLMD
+93 
-102 AFRAVEKARGD
+102 
-113 MTLSYFEYTALAI
+113 
-126 LRIFREDEL
+126 
-135 DVVILEIGL
+135 
-144 GGRLDAINTIDS
+144 
-156 NAAVISTIG
+156 
-165 IDHVAFLGN
+165 
-174 TREAIGLEK
+174 
-183 AHIYRPG
+183 
-190 CPAVC
+190 
-195 ADADVPATVR
+195 
-205 NHVEQIGAKRLFA
+205 
-218 GEDWTV
+218 
-224 TVKENGTF
+224 
-232 TFAQG
+232 
-237 ATLFEDLPEPAL
+237 
-249 AGVNQYR
+249 
-256 NAGGV
+256 
-261 LSVIASLMDRVP
+261 
-273 VTLDDIRTG
+273 
-282 LRQVRLTARFELI
+282 
-295 TTDPVP
+295 
-301 TVIDVG
+301 
-307 HNPQAAEVLLTN
+307 QAAEAPRIEPQLGGEGGESSPWDVREDPPAFN
-319 VVRSRRPGEHTIAVC
+319 VVGEEKPLVEPERAAEPVPESVQTPVYSPAAPAASADPVAPAPESAPRGSLFVEPKAPQPAAKIEPR
-334 GMLADKDMAGVTH
+334 LA
-347 ILADAFDEWHVA
+347 
-359 SLTGPRAATA
+359 PRAADA
-369 AQLHEAMLTA
+369 APETRLVIGEIGSAPSPEAPRRPA
-379 GVEPGRI
+379 PEP
-386 HEHADVAQAL
+386 EA
-396 AAARESAVKIAGGAE
+396 
-411 SGAEQAV
+411 
-418 RIVVFGSF
+418 
-426 VTVTAAP
+426 AAP

-481 YRLVGAAALMLGVIV
+481 YRLVGATALMLGVIV

>member
-1 MFDAKTLD
+1 MQFPNPFKK
-9 AWLMHIEVL
+9 E
-18 HSKPIDLGL
+18 KPA
-27 DRMKTMVERMGLDFS
+27 E
-42 SRTVITVGGTNGKG
+42 
-56 STCAMLESIYRAA
+56 
-69 GYTTGMHTSPHLIR
+69 
-83 LNERC
+83 
-88 VVNGR
+88 
-93 EVDDERLMD
+93 
-102 AFRAVEKARGD
+102 
-113 MTLSYFEYTALAI
+113 
-126 LRIFREDEL
+126 
-135 DVVILEIGL
+135 
-144 GGRLDAINTIDS
+144 
-156 NAAVISTIG
+156 
-165 IDHVAFLGN
+165 
-174 TREAIGLEK
+174 
-183 AHIYRPG
+183 
-190 CPAVC
+190 
-195 ADADVPATVR
+195 
-205 NHVEQIGAKRLFA
+205 
-218 GEDWTV
+218 
-224 TVKENGTF
+224 
-232 TFAQG
+232 
-237 ATLFEDLPEPAL
+237 
-249 AGVNQYR
+249 
-256 NAGGV
+256 
-261 LSVIASLMDRVP
+261 
-273 VTLDDIRTG
+273 
-282 LRQVRLTARFELI
+282 
-295 TTDPVP
+295 
-301 TVIDVG
+301 
-307 HNPQAAEVLLTN
+307 QAAEAPRIEPQLGGEGGEPSPWDVREDPPAFN
-319 VVRSRRPGEHTIAVC
+319 VVGEEKPLVEPERAAEPVPESVQTPVYSPAAPAASADPVAPAPESAPRGSLFVEPKAPQPAAKIEPR
-334 GMLADKDMAGVTH
+334 LA
-347 ILADAFDEWHVA
+347 
-359 SLTGPRAATA
+359 PRAADA
-369 AQLHEAMLTA
+369 APETRLVIGEIGSAPSPEAPRRPA
-379 GVEPGRI
+379 PEP
-386 HEHADVAQAL
+386 EA
-396 AAARESAVKIAGGAE
+396 
-411 SGAEQAV
+411 
-418 RIVVFGSF
+418 
-426 VTVTAAP
+426 AAP

-663 TLVLDGHTGQLIVGN
+663 TLVLDGHTGKLIVGN

>member
-1 MFDAKTLD
+1 MQFPNPFKK
-9 AWLMHIEVL
+9 E
-18 HSKPIDLGL
+18 KPA
-27 DRMKTMVERMGLDFS
+27 E
-42 SRTVITVGGTNGKG
+42 
-56 STCAMLESIYRAA
+56 
-69 GYTTGMHTSPHLIR
+69 
-83 LNERC
+83 
-88 VVNGR
+88 
-93 EVDDERLMD
+93 
-102 AFRAVEKARGD
+102 
-113 MTLSYFEYTALAI
+113 
-126 LRIFREDEL
+126 
-135 DVVILEIGL
+135 
-144 GGRLDAINTIDS
+144 
-156 NAAVISTIG
+156 
-165 IDHVAFLGN
+165 
-174 TREAIGLEK
+174 
-183 AHIYRPG
+183 
-190 CPAVC
+190 
-195 ADADVPATVR
+195 
-205 NHVEQIGAKRLFA
+205 
-218 GEDWTV
+218 
-224 TVKENGTF
+224 
-232 TFAQG
+232 
-237 ATLFEDLPEPAL
+237 
-249 AGVNQYR
+249 
-256 NAGGV
+256 
-261 LSVIASLMDRVP
+261 
-273 VTLDDIRTG
+273 
-282 LRQVRLTARFELI
+282 
-295 TTDPVP
+295 
-301 TVIDVG
+301 
-307 HNPQAAEVLLTN
+307 QAAEAPRIEPQLGGEGGEPSPWDVREDPPAFN
-319 VVRSRRPGEHTIAVC
+319 VVGEEKPLVEPERAAEPVPESVQTPVYSPAAPAASAAPVAPAPESAPRGSLFVEPKAPQPAAKIEPR
-334 GMLADKDMAGVTH
+334 LA
-347 ILADAFDEWHVA
+347 
-359 SLTGPRAATA
+359 PRAADA
-369 AQLHEAMLTA
+369 APETRLVIGEIGSAPSPEAPRRPA
-379 GVEPGRI
+379 PEP
-386 HEHADVAQAL
+386 EA
-396 AAARESAVKIAGGAE
+396 
-411 SGAEQAV
+411 
-418 RIVVFGSF
+418 
-426 VTVTAAP
+426 AAP

-663 TLVLDGHTGQLIVGN
+663 TFVLDGHTGQLIVGN

>member
-1 MFDAKTLD
+1 MQFPNPFKK
-9 AWLMHIEVL
+9 E
-18 HSKPIDLGL
+18 KPA
-27 DRMKTMVERMGLDFS
+27 E
-42 SRTVITVGGTNGKG
+42 
-56 STCAMLESIYRAA
+56 
-69 GYTTGMHTSPHLIR
+69 
-83 LNERC
+83 
-88 VVNGR
+88 
-93 EVDDERLMD
+93 
-102 AFRAVEKARGD
+102 
-113 MTLSYFEYTALAI
+113 
-126 LRIFREDEL
+126 
-135 DVVILEIGL
+135 
-144 GGRLDAINTIDS
+144 
-156 NAAVISTIG
+156 
-165 IDHVAFLGN
+165 
-174 TREAIGLEK
+174 
-183 AHIYRPG
+183 
-190 CPAVC
+190 
-195 ADADVPATVR
+195 
-205 NHVEQIGAKRLFA
+205 
-218 GEDWTV
+218 
-224 TVKENGTF
+224 
-232 TFAQG
+232 
-237 ATLFEDLPEPAL
+237 
-249 AGVNQYR
+249 
-256 NAGGV
+256 
-261 LSVIASLMDRVP
+261 
-273 VTLDDIRTG
+273 
-282 LRQVRLTARFELI
+282 
-295 TTDPVP
+295 
-301 TVIDVG
+301 
-307 HNPQAAEVLLTN
+307 QAAEAPRIEPQLGGEGGEHSPWDVREDTPAFN
-319 VVRSRRPGEHTIAVC
+319 VVGEEKPLVEPERAAEPVPESVQTPVYSPAASADPVAPAPESAPRGSLFVEPKAPQPAAKIEPR
-334 GMLADKDMAGVTH
+334 LA
-347 ILADAFDEWHVA
+347 
-359 SLTGPRAATA
+359 PRAADA
-369 AQLHEAMLTA
+369 APETRLVIGEIGSAPSPEAPRRPA
-379 GVEPGRI
+379 PEP
-386 HEHADVAQAL
+386 EA
-396 AAARESAVKIAGGAE
+396 
-411 SGAEQAV
+411 
-418 RIVVFGSF
+418 
-426 VTVTAAP
+426 AAP

>member
-1 MFDAKTLD
+1 MQFPNPFKN
-9 AWLMHIEVL
+9 E
-18 HSKPIDLGL
+18 KPA
-27 DRMKTMVERMGLDFS
+27 E
-42 SRTVITVGGTNGKG
+42 
-56 STCAMLESIYRAA
+56 
-69 GYTTGMHTSPHLIR
+69 
-83 LNERC
+83 
-88 VVNGR
+88 
-93 EVDDERLMD
+93 
-102 AFRAVEKARGD
+102 
-113 MTLSYFEYTALAI
+113 
-126 LRIFREDEL
+126 
-135 DVVILEIGL
+135 
-144 GGRLDAINTIDS
+144 
-156 NAAVISTIG
+156 
-165 IDHVAFLGN
+165 
-174 TREAIGLEK
+174 
-183 AHIYRPG
+183 
-190 CPAVC
+190 
-195 ADADVPATVR
+195 
-205 NHVEQIGAKRLFA
+205 
-218 GEDWTV
+218 
-224 TVKENGTF
+224 
-232 TFAQG
+232 
-237 ATLFEDLPEPAL
+237 
-249 AGVNQYR
+249 
-256 NAGGV
+256 
-261 LSVIASLMDRVP
+261 
-273 VTLDDIRTG
+273 
-282 LRQVRLTARFELI
+282 
-295 TTDPVP
+295 
-301 TVIDVG
+301 
-307 HNPQAAEVLLTN
+307 QAAEAPRIEPQLGGEGGEPSPWDVREDPPAFN
-319 VVRSRRPGEHTIAVC
+319 VVGEEKPLVEPERAAEPVPESVQTPVYSPAAPAASADPVAPAPESAPRGSLFVEPKAPQPAAKIEPR
-334 GMLADKDMAGVTH
+334 LA
-347 ILADAFDEWHVA
+347 
-359 SLTGPRAATA
+359 PRAADA
-369 AQLHEAMLTA
+369 APETRLVIGEIGSAPSPEAPRRPA
-379 GVEPGRI
+379 PEP
-386 HEHADVAQAL
+386 EA
-396 AAARESAVKIAGGAE
+396 
-411 SGAEQAV
+411 
-418 RIVVFGSF
+418 
-426 VTVTAAP
+426 AAP